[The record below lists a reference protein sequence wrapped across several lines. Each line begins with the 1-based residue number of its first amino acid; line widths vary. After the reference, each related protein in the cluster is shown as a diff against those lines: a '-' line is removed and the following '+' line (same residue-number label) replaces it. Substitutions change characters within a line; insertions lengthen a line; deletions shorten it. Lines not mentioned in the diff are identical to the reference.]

1 MSRVTALSMILVFA
15 GAAPA
20 LAQDDDYARSGVYL
34 GVNMTGTWYNEMPDD
49 LEEFL
54 DSVPPPQPFIRVHVE
69 DPVGVGGRV
78 GYRFHPHLAGE
89 VEFRWASNADIQ
101 FETDEVTVDIFQFET
116 MTITGNAKGY
126 LLTGRIQPFF
136 LAGAGI
142 MTTRAKGL
150 MASVLDEK
158 ATDFAARFGAG
169 IDFYFTP
176 NIVGIA
182 EGGYVLATGKLDGLD
197 HVLWSIGLQYRF

>member
-1 MSRVTALSMILVFA
+1 MILVFA

-89 VEFRWASNADIQ
+89 VEFRWSSNADVQ
-101 FETDEVTVDIFQFET
+101 FEDADVTLDIFEFET
-116 MTITGNAKGY
+116 ITLTGNAKGY

-136 LAGAGI
+136 LAGAGF
-142 MTTRAKGL
+142 MRVNQKEHVV
-150 MASVLDEK
+150 SVGNRKEE
-158 ATDFAARFGAG
+158 AFAARFGAG

-176 NIVGIA
+176 NIVGIV